1 MFACLMIIAVRLI
14 KKSLLLPCSGLVGS
28 TEIPNWELGISVFSQ
43 WFVSETI
50 GWYKWVPI
58 HFLVHKIHWQLKL
71 YHCNALL
78 YTYIQQNN
86 QKVEEKQNKFTN
98 KIAFPVD
105 DVTFRLSMCFA
116 KPRISEWD
124 FPHSMSPDSISEWKI
139 WYFRNFDDWRTPR
152 KLIEVAILS
161 CLNSS

>member
-1 MFACLMIIAVRLI
+1 MSAN
-14 KKSLLLPCSGLVGS
+14 
-28 TEIPNWELGISVFSQ
+28 T
-43 WFVSETI
+43 
-50 GWYKWVPI
+50 
-58 HFLVHKIHWQLKL
+58 FLVHKIHWQLKL

-124 FPHSMSPDSISEWKI
+124 FPHSMSPDSISEWEI
-139 WYFRNFDDWRTPR
+139 WYFRNSDDWRTPH
-152 KLIEVAILS
+152 
-161 CLNSS
+161 